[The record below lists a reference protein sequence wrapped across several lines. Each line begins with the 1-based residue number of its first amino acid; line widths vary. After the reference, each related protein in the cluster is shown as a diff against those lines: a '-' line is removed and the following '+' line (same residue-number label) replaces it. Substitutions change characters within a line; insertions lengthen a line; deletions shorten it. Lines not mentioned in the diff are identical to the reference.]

1 MTVTNVSGL
10 KVTLQFEF
18 DYDEPVGPQV
28 AAVQQLVSALVQ
40 ERATVAVAIE
50 DVTPP
55 ANPIPPKR
63 RGRPPILPQETR
75 VETAQPLAAA
85 GNGTGAEDLMTP
97 PATKAKPSVVSI
109 LDDAD
114 TEDDDAADPFGLPS
128 AGRTGKE
135 ALEQALGGLRNMFNA
150 KHRTEVKAIQTA
162 FGVAQFSD
170 IEAKDGHKLLAMV
183 EAAAQKVGMRV

>member
-1 MTVTNVSGL
+1 MTHVPGL

-28 AAVQQLVSALVQ
+28 AAVQDLVSALVQ

-55 ANPIPPKR
+55 SNPIPPKR
-63 RGRPPILPQETR
+63 RGRPPILPQGPPLDAPSPE
-75 VETAQPLAAA
+75 PLAAA

-97 PATKAKPSVVSI
+97 AAKAKQSAVSI

>member
-1 MTVTNVSGL
+1 MTHAPGL

-40 ERATVAVAIE
+40 ENATVAVAIE

-85 GNGTGAEDLMTP
+85 GNGNGTGAEDLMTP
-97 PATKAKPSVVSI
+97 STTKGKPGAVSI
-109 LDDAD
+109 LDDI
-114 TEDDDAADPFGLPS
+114 EDDDAADPFGLPS

-135 ALEQALGGLRNMFNA
+135 ALEQALGIIRNIHNA
-150 KHRTEVKAIQTA
+150 KHRALVKEIQTEI
-162 FGVAQFSD
+162 GVALFSD
-170 IEAKDGHKLLAMV
+170 VEAKDGHKLLKLA
-183 EAAAQKVGMRV
+183 EQAAQKVGMRV

>member
-1 MTVTNVSGL
+1 MTNVPGL

-50 DVTPP
+50 DATPP
-55 ANPIPPKR
+55 ANPVPPKR
-63 RGRPPILPQETR
+63 RGRPPILPQGPPVDASPE
-75 VETAQPLAAA
+75 PLVAA
-85 GNGTGAEDLMTP
+85 GNGTGTSAEDLMTP
-97 PATKAKPSVVSI
+97 PATKAKPGANI
-109 LDDAD
+109 LDD

-135 ALEQALGGLRNMFNA
+135 ALEQALGILRNIFNA
-150 KHRTEVKAIQTA
+150 KHRPLVKEIQTEM
-162 FGVAQFSD
+162 GIAQFSD
-170 IEAKDGHKLLAMV
+170 VEAKDGHKLLKLA
-183 EAAAQKVGMRV
+183 EQAAQKVGMRV

>member
-1 MTVTNVSGL
+1 MTHVPGL

-28 AAVQQLVSALVQ
+28 AAVQHLVSALVQ
-40 ERATVAVAIE
+40 ENATVAVAIE

-55 ANPIPPKR
+55 SNPIPPKR
-63 RGRPPILPQETR
+63 RGRPPILPQGPPVDAPSPE
-75 VETAQPLAAA
+75 PLAAA
-85 GNGTGAEDLMTP
+85 GNGTGANAEDLMTP
-97 PATKAKPSVVSI
+97 PATKGKAGPNI
-109 LDDAD
+109 LDD